1 MSQLKKL
8 QKQKIFS
15 VKSYSDADSRRHKKV
30 TAGHSCKVSL
40 AFPFSN
46 EFDQRGINSWVDV
59 RSKVRRTKRPP
70 DVGIKADGCW
80 SITRTNFPLGL
91 VVSAVWPV
99 KSRQMSIKVAQNDSI
114 KKWKISTSLQKLPIN
129 MDDLGKII
137 ITTGFAQSA
146 INRQS
151 GHTGCLSVFAD
162 GLNASS
168 IVSTLSFWSYRLS
181 PDLRCFGVFDYIF
194 WPKNYFL

>member
-1 MSQLKKL
+1 MIKREQTGNVSIKKL

-46 EFDQRGINSWVDV
+46 DFDQRGINSWVDV

-80 SITRTNFPLGL
+80 SITRTNFPLSL

-137 ITTGFAQSA
+137 ITTGFEK
-146 INRQS
+146 
-151 GHTGCLSVFAD
+151 L
-162 GLNASS
+162 
-168 IVSTLSFWSYRLS
+168 
-181 PDLRCFGVFDYIF
+181 
-194 WPKNYFL
+194 PKVQ